1 LVFIIG
7 ILVIATIFLQLV
19 SAANT
24 GITRIKQGQNVPVG
38 DTIDISGVVPPY
50 PQLAYWD
57 GYNEYDS
64 GPTYIINLPYYRS
77 GWYSFYVDPAIFATR
92 LGSWYKYD
100 QNIGY
105 EAKGNNLAFVAVRE
119 NVALVTTNPTTND
132 IPETFTPLPTPSMFT
147 PTQIPTPTST
157 PTPLQWNFEK
167 SDYALWISILIVG
180 LCFGFFELYRFRSSG
195 KK

>member
-1 LVFIIG
+1 M
-7 ILVIATIFLQLV
+7 FLPEA
-19 SAANT
+19 SAADS
-24 GITRIKQGQNVPVG
+24 GIIRIQQGQKVSVG
-38 DTIDISGVVPPY
+38 NIIDISGVVPPY

-64 GPTYIINLPYYRS
+64 APTYILTLSNYRS
-77 GWYSFYVDPAIFATR
+77 AWYSFNVDPAIFATR

-105 EAKGNNLAFVAVRE
+105 ESKGNNLAFVVVRE
-119 NVALVTTNPTTND
+119 NVAPVTTIPTTND
-132 IPETFTPLPTPSMFT
+132 ISETFTPLPTSSMST
-147 PTQIPTPTST
+147 PMPTHILTPTPTPT
-157 PTPLQWNFEK
+157 PTQWNFEK
-167 SDYALWISILIVG
+167 SDYALWSSILIVG